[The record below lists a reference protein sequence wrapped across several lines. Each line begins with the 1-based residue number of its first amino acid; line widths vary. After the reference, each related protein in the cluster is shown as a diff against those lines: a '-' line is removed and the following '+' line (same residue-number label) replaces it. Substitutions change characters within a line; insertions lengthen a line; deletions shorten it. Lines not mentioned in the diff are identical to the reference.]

1 MSWTCIADGRAGGR
15 RKGIADRRARPTE
28 RDANRSTRHTFHL
41 WRQPFP
47 DGTPEQVSFGSV
59 EEEGLAVSPDGRSL
73 LTSVGSRQLSI
84 WVRDRSGERQT
95 SAEGY
100 AGSYRSGSVIG
111 RVSVRLRP
119 K

>member
-47 DGTPEQVSFGSV
+47 DGTPEQVSFGLG
-59 EEEGLAVSPDGRSL
+59 EEEGVAVPPGGRSL
-73 LTSVGSRQLSI
+73 LTSFGSRQSSI

-95 SAEGY
+95 STEGICVHP
-100 AGSYRSGSVIG
+100 R
-111 RVSVRLRP
+111 RFRRRL
-119 K
+119 